1 MLCIDGEAGNIH
13 NGDFINDTE
22 TYKHCWAL
30 FTQQGKS
37 INAHLNCCIWGGGG
51 KCTELL
57 VPVFVEAIIHSKISD
72 DNVIDIMTMTCPKY
86 TSRKE
91 ERITDKAKKGFTQL
105 TDFQFIK
112 MKF

>member
-37 INAHLNCCIWGGGG
+37 INAHSNCCIWGGGG

-57 VPVFVEAIIHSKISD
+57 VLVFVEAIIHWKISD
-72 DNVIDIMTMTCPKY
+72 DNVIDIMTMTCLKY
-86 TSRKE
+86 TSRK
-91 ERITDKAKKGFTQL
+91 KKGQETKS
-105 TDFQFIK
+105 IK
-112 MKF
+112 DSLS